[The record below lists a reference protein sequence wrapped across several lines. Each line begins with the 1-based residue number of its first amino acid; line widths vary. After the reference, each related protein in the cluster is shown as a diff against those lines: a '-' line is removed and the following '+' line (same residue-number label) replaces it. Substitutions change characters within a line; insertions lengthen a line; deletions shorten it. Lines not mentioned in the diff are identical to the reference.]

1 MHKSPA
7 SERVHVEMLEWR
19 QVPESPIHKAPV
31 STTPQVPD
39 GMGRERPQGEK
50 THTEG
55 IIHHRVR
62 RRDYF
67 ARGVEDTT
75 RRVCEDRRDEL
86 LYSRAR

>member
-1 MHKSPA
+1 
-7 SERVHVEMLEWR
+7 MLER
-19 QVPESPIHKAPV
+19 GQVPKSPIHKAPV

-39 GMGRERPQGEK
+39 RMGRERPQGEK

-55 IIHHRVR
+55 IIYHRVC

-75 RRVCEDRRDEL
+75 RGVCEDRRDEL
-86 LYSRAR
+86 LYS